1 MSNNPQLI
9 QELLEQRYASR
20 SPVSLKLRAR
30 VDGKEHILLVRD
42 LSQTGFLAEATP
54 PLANDQTGELEL
66 PHEGRKTAT
75 VVWAGEALAGCTFAG
90 SISRATYSAA
100 LLKSQFLHPN
110 SDSPAHAPDAMRAV
124 QHEERGFGKLPMG
137 KRTAVIA
144 VGGALAWAPVLLI
157 AYLLF
162 G

>member
-1 MSNNPQLI
+1 L
-9 QELLEQRYASR
+9 
-20 SPVSLKLRAR
+20 SLKLLAR

-54 PLANDQTGELEL
+54 PLANDQTVELEL

-100 LLKSQFLHPN
+100 LLKSQFLHPK
-110 SDSPAHAPDAMRAV
+110 SATAAQAPEAIPIV
-124 QHEERGFGKLPMG
+124 QHEEKGYEKLPMG
-137 KRTAVIA
+137 KRAAVIA

-157 AYLLF
+157 AYPLF

>member
-1 MSNNPQLI
+1 L
-9 QELLEQRYASR
+9 
-20 SPVSLKLRAR
+20 SLKLLAR

-54 PLANDQTGELEL
+54 QLENDQ
-66 PHEGRKTAT
+66 T

-100 LLKSQFLHPN
+100 LLKSQFLHPK
-110 SDSPAHAPDAMRAV
+110 SATAAQAPEAIPIV
-124 QHEERGFGKLPMG
+124 QHEEKGYEKLPMG
-137 KRTAVIA
+137 KRAAVIA

-157 AYLLF
+157 AYPLF